1 MRQTVVWGCAL
12 WRSWSGKV
20 FQGGNFIA
28 ETWIAGGSHPQK
40 DVEGELLGR
49 WNSKGKACRSRLSLE
64 RLIHTTHW
72 MLIRCYLI
80 LPHFTYMCLP
90 SVRID

>member
-1 MRQTVVWGCAL
+1 MDSEQGHSTECEEGLMRQTVVWGCAL

-28 ETWIAGGSHPQK
+28 ETWMAGGSHPQK

-49 WNSKGKACRSRLSLE
+49 
-64 RLIHTTHW
+64 
-72 MLIRCYLI
+72 
-80 LPHFTYMCLP
+80 
-90 SVRID
+90 